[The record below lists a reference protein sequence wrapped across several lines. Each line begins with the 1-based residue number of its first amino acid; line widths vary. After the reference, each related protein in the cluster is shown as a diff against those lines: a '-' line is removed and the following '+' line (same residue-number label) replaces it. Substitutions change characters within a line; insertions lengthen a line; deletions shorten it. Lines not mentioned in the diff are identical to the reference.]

1 MSDAEE
7 APVLIEVRGRVLI
20 VTLNR
25 PHAKNAMTQAIAV
38 QVAAAMDRLDEDDGL
53 TVGVLTG
60 AGGSFCAGMD
70 LKGFLRGEISSIP
83 GRGFGGLTMA
93 PPAKPLIAAV
103 DGYALAGGMELAL
116 ACDLVVANRNA
127 KFGIPEVKRGL
138 TARAGGLVRLPR
150 QIPPHVAMELALT
163 GAFLNAERAHEL
175 GLVNRLSE
183 GPALD
188 IALELAAEI
197 SANGPMAVRASKR
210 VIVESRLWSEGEM
223 WTLQNEIMDPIF
235 ASEDAREG
243 AAAFAEKRSPVWKG
257 R

>member
-1 MSDAEE
+1 MADEE
-7 APVLIEVRGRVLI
+7 NSPVLIEARGSVLI
-20 VTLNR
+20 ITLNR
-25 PHAKNAMTQAIAV
+25 PHAKNAVTQAIAV
-38 QVAAAMDRLDEDDGL
+38 AVASAIDRLDADDQL
-53 TVGVLTG
+53 TVGVITG

-70 LKGFLRGEISSIP
+70 LKGFLRGEKPSLP
-83 GRGFGGLTMA
+83 GRGFAGLTMK

-138 TARAGGLVRLPR
+138 AARAGGLVRLPR

-163 GAFLNAERAHEL
+163 GAFLTAERAYDL
-175 GLVNRLSE
+175 GLVNRLSDE
-183 GPALD
+183 A
-188 IALELAAEI
+188 ALETALQLAAEI

-210 VIVESRLWSEGEM
+210 VIIESRLWSEGEM
-223 WTLQNEIMDPIF
+223 WTRQDEMLDPVF

-243 AAAFAEKRSPVWKG
+243 AAAFSEKRAPVWKG

>member
-1 MSDAEE
+1 MTDEGN
-7 APVLIEVRGRVLI
+7 APVLIEVRGRVMI

-25 PHAKNAMTQAIAV
+25 PHAKNAMTQSIAIE
-38 QVAAAMDRLDEDDGL
+38 VAAAMDRLDEDNAL
-53 TVGVLTG
+53 TVGVITG

-70 LKGFLRGEISSIP
+70 LKGFLRGEKPSVP

-138 TARAGGLVRLPR
+138 AARAGGLIRLSR

-163 GAFLNAERAHEL
+163 GSFLTAERASEL

-188 IALELAAEI
+188 AALELADEI

-210 VIVESRLWSEGEM
+210 VIVESRLWADDEM
-223 WTLQNEIMDPIF
+223 WGLQDEILAPIF
-235 ASEDAREG
+235 ESEDAREG
-243 AAAFAEKRSPVWKG
+243 ATAFAEKRAPVWKG